1 MEQLYGIIREDATVL
16 AEDGTIHR
24 LPVRGTDKE
33 GNQEV
38 LIDAT
43 KVGGDGEFTR
53 QSIKPFIGMKVVF
66 YRVESGYQGFNYEI
80 IENDH

>member
-1 MEQLYGIIREDATVL
+1 MEQLYGIIQEDATVL

-33 GNQEV
+33 GNPEV

-43 KVGGDGEFTR
+43 NVGGCGVFSR
-53 QSIKPFIGMKVVF
+53 QSIKPFIGMKVIF
-66 YRVESGYQGFNYEI
+66 YRVESGYQGFSYEI
-80 IENDH
+80 IKE